1 MLYRIIRGIV
11 RVALSLFY
19 RLQVER
25 RAAEL
30 EGPVVLVGNHPNSL
44 IDPALV
50 FVITDRHV
58 TFLAREPLFRAPVL
72 GWILKGIGALPVYR
86 KQDHPGLM
94 QKNEGTLDAA
104 ARALEEA
111 RAITIFPEGK
121 SHSEAQLSEIKTG
134 CARIV
139 LKALRSGAPP
149 RIVPVG
155 LTYEEKARFR
165 SKVRIEVGEP
175 IACPAAPEPGEEAE
189 REWVR
194 ALTDTI
200 ERELRRVTLN
210 LDEWADLPVIQ
221 TAEQL
226 YALRIGEKDR
236 DPERIRRFARG
247 LELMRAERPEELVDL
262 RDQVAEF
269 RRRLDLISADPKDLA
284 LQYRRPEV
292 ARFVLRNG
300 VALVFGLPL
309 FLLGSVLF
317 GPPYLLVRYA
327 ARLSGLPKDRIGTF
341 KFVAAL
347 VMTPLWQALLAWLA
361 FGAWGTPGLVA
372 ALVGAF
378 PLALYTRYFLER
390 RRASIRDAFTFLQLS
405 NRVRLKA
412 ALLVEGERLAGEI
425 EKIALELRPRVL
437 EELPPSSSPPRAPRS
452 T

>member
-1 MLYRIIRGIV
+1 MLYGVIRAIV

-50 FVITDRHV
+50 FVVTHRHV

-104 ARALEEA
+104 AQALKEQ
-111 RAITIFPEGK
+111 RCITIFPEGK
-121 SHSEAQLSEIKTG
+121 SHSDAQLSEIKTG
-134 CARIV
+134 CARIA
-139 LKALRSGAPP
+139 LKAVRSGAPP
-149 RIVPVG
+149 RIVPIG
-155 LTYEEKARFR
+155 LTYEEKNRFR

-175 IACPAAPEPGEEAE
+175 IPSPPGPAEGEEAE
-189 REWVR
+189 REWVKSF
-194 ALTDTI
+194 TETI
-200 ERELRRVTLN
+200 ETALRRVTLN
-210 LDEWADLPVIQ
+210 LDEWADLPLIQ

-226 YALRIGEKDR
+226 YALKIGEKDR
-236 DPERIRRFARG
+236 DPERLRRFARG
-247 LELMRAERPEELVDL
+247 LEMMRAERPEEFVDL
-262 RDQVAEF
+262 RDQVLEF
-269 RRRLDLISADPKDLA
+269 RRRLDLISADPRDLA

-309 FLLGSVLF
+309 FLVGCVLF
-317 GPPYLLVRYA
+317 GIPFLLVRYA
-327 ARLSGLPKDRIGTF
+327 ARFSGLAKDRIATLKLIG
-341 KFVAAL
+341 AL
-347 VMTPLWQALLAWLA
+347 VLTPIWQALLAFLA
-361 FGAWGTPGLVA
+361 WRAWGTPGLVT
-372 ALVGAF
+372 ALVCSF

-412 ALLVEGERLAGEI
+412 TLLVEGERLAGEI
-425 EKIALELRPRVL
+425 ERIALELRPRVF
-437 EELPPSSSPPRAPRS
+437 EELPPSQPQAS
-452 T
+452 